1 MRRLDDIFTLGL
13 DDSAE
18 GVRNFLAVMSWGF
31 PIRTPGEVHLTRT
44 GTKIHKRDSALE
56 TYGSSDTRDFRRD
69 LFVTGFRFQDD
80 DNNTA
85 NWRPQGLSGSAD
97 AAASGSVD
105 GRKFLLVGWYY
116 IRKDGS
122 EAGDVWPSVD
132 GGITWVHPMRV
143 SLVDVT
149 SMDDIS
155 YRHILLVQ
163 PTGDGSSFEPAEGH
177 CGGIVWYGRW
187 LFVQGNT
194 GLNVFDMDA
203 IQDLSA
209 SNPDY
214 AGSTQVGIS
223 GGVGHAA
230 GYRYVVPRVM
240 TYTVFLRHPRR
251 RPLRNSGPGPNL
263 RPAATRCR
271 GVGGGTGV
279 QRSEGAQLSRRC
291 RSARGRLLGPR
302 RLRAPLSP

>member
-13 DDSAE
+13 DDSGE
-18 GVRNFLAVMSWGF
+18 GLRNYLAVMSWGF
-31 PIRTPGEVHLTRT
+31 PIRTPGEVRLTRT
-44 GTKIHKRDSALE
+44 GTKIHRRDSALE
-56 TYGSSDTRDFRRD
+56 TYDSSDTRDFRRD

-80 DNNTA
+80 DDNTIM
-85 NWRPQGLSGSAD
+85 WRPQGLSGSAD
-97 AAASGSVD
+97 ASTSGLVD

-116 IRKDGS
+116 KVRDG
-122 EAGDVWPSVD
+122 EDGDVWPEVD
-132 GGITWVHPMRV
+132 GGIWAQPMRV

-163 PTGDGSSFEPAEGH
+163 PTADGSSFEPAQGH

-187 LFVQGNT
+187 LFVQGDT
-194 GLNVFDMDA
+194 GLDVFDMQA

-214 AGSTQVGIS
+214 ASSTRVGIV

-230 GYRYVVPRVM
+230 GYRYVA
-240 TYTVFLRHPRR
+240 H
-251 RPLRNSGPGPNL
+251 
-263 RPAATRCR
+263 
-271 GVGGGTGV
+271 
-279 QRSEGAQLSRRC
+279 
-291 RSARGRLLGPR
+291 
-302 RLRAPLSP
+302 